1 MTVWIIKMEWCLPR
15 EIRIMTNGRMQIVQN
30 NTLVRALHGGLWL
43 SLCMQLQLWFTQSLP
58 LGSLGKINTKLCKQH
73 LWWYIFNF
81 SNKWWILM
89 DVKCNQKY
97 LKKNTKKQNRDG
109 LSLSLFLNKLQLL
122 LKLIIKCITF
132 TLHGYSYRY

>member
-58 LGSLGKINTKLCKQH
+58 LGSLGKITLANNTCDDTSTFLINDGF
-73 LWWYIFNF
+73 WWMWNVTKNIWKKTPK
-81 SNKWWILM
+81 NKTGM
-89 DVKCNQKY
+89 V
-97 LKKNTKKQNRDG
+97 
-109 LSLSLFLNKLQLL
+109 SLSLFLNKLQLL
-122 LKLIIKCITF
+122 LKLIIKYITF
-132 TLHGYSYRY
+132 TLHGYNYRY

>member
-1 MTVWIIKMEWCLPR
+1 MISKFCFQDWKVIAIIWAIFSPLSYCQMTVWIIKMEWCLPR

-73 LWWYIFNF
+73 LWWYIFHF
-81 SNKWWILM
+81 SNKWLILM
-89 DVKCNQKY
+89 DVKCNHKY
-97 LKKNTKKQNRDG
+97 LKKNQRTK
-109 LSLSLFLNKLQLL
+109 
-122 LKLIIKCITF
+122 
-132 TLHGYSYRY
+132 